1 MLRSTAMNHTDTNS
15 TRPDLERIARRRAG
29 AKMGWYIHAFVYV
42 LVNVGL
48 VTISAANGHSWA
60 MYPLMGWGLG
70 LLIHGAVIWLL
81 APGGGFYDRLLE
93 RERRALGAGDRG

>member
-1 MLRSTAMNHTDTNS
+1 MNHS
-15 TRPDLERIARRRAG
+15 TSSNATPSDIEKLARRRAG

-42 LVNVGL
+42 LVNIGL
-48 VTISAANGHSWA
+48 VTLSAARGHTWA

-70 LLIHGAVIWLL
+70 LLVHGAVVWLI

-93 RERRALGAGDRG
+93 RERRALRAGDRG